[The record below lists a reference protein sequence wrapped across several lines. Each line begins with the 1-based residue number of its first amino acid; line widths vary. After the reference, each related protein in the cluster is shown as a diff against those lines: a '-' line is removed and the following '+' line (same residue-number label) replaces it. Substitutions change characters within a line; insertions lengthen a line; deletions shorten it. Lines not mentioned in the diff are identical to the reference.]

1 MEMLVDIAIPVVVIM
16 MMFQGFTCRVES
28 PRESLSIQSTWPF
41 WENCAGYSCICSAGR
56 MSSALTSPE
65 IDGKLLNSCPLSAS
79 MGAAQGQLDYTC
91 LKAHFDSK
99 VV

>member
-1 MEMLVDIAIPVVVIM
+1 
-16 MMFQGFTCRVES
+16 MMFQGFTCREES
-28 PRESLSIQSTWPF
+28 PRELLSIRSIWPF
-41 WENCAGYSCICSAGR
+41 WENCAGYSCICSVGR

-79 MGAAQGQLDYTC
+79 TGAAQGQLDYTC
-91 LKAHFDSK
+91 LKAPLDSK